1 MASFII
7 AAGICN
13 DLANKLNDDLDGG
26 KLQIYTGTSPD
37 PNNAA
42 TGTKLAEFT
51 LPVKTANTVANGVL
65 TFGPIAPVNAL
76 ADSTAGY
83 HRLLKADG
91 TVVADGDVGT
101 SGATLNLNTTNIVS
115 GGAVAVT
122 TYAVTVQPGI

>member
-26 KLQIYTGTSPD
+26 KLQIYTGTSPG

-42 TGTKLAEFT
+42 TGTKLAEFS
-51 LPVKTANTVANGVL
+51 LPAKTANTVANGVL
-65 TFGPIAPVNAL
+65 TFGTIAPVNAL
-76 ADSTAGY
+76 ADGTAGY

-91 TVVADGDVGT
+91 TVVADGDVGI
-101 SGATLNLNTTNIVS
+101 SGSTLDLNTTNIVS
-115 GGAVAVT
+115 GVPVAVT
-122 TYAVTVQPGI
+122 AYAVTVQPGT